1 MLARVRGLEILVFNV
16 VTLINTILII
26 SLYINILICLISL
39 QKLFRNNNNNDNNN
53 NNNNNNKKKKK
64 KKKKKGVIIMI
75 IMVMFDV
82 CLEDLHM

>member
-39 QKLFRNNNNNDNNN
+39 QKLFRNNNNNNNNDNNN
-53 NNNNNNKKKKK
+53 NNNKKKK

-82 CLEDLHM
+82 RLEDLHM

>member
-39 QKLFRNNNNNDNNN
+39 QKLFRNNNNNNND

-82 CLEDLHM
+82 RLEDLHM

>member
-39 QKLFRNNNNNDNNN
+39 QKLFRNNNNNNNDNNN
-53 NNNNNNKKKKK
+53 NNNKKKK

-82 CLEDLHM
+82 RLEDLHM